1 MKVRDVTALLRTNG
15 FRLVRQRGS
24 HRRFEGTV
32 DGESRRVT
40 VPGKDN
46 DEVAKG
52 TLAAIRRQSGLSRT
66 LFRQPP

>member
-1 MKVRDVTALLRTNG
+1 MRVKDVTALLLANG
-15 FRLVRQRGS
+15 FRLVRQKGS

-32 DGESRRVT
+32 GGERRRVT

-52 TLAAIRRQSGLSRT
+52 TLAAIRRQSGLNRK
-66 LFRQPP
+66 LFR